1 MVDLLQ
7 ASLKV
12 AAVRGIFMVWSN
24 FTIEAFKF
32 AWHIISTSPE
42 KETWTASFKAVC
54 GNCQELYDDD
64 EYHLIHGTHL
74 LKLADKNQIKKNNLF
89 HIPCLSNHFW
99 KHSLLAFL

>member
-12 AAVRGIFMVWSN
+12 AAVSGIFMIWAN

-32 AWHIISTSPE
+32 SWHIVSTLLE
-42 KETWTASFKAVC
+42 KETWKPITKAVC

-64 EYHLIHGTHL
+64 
-74 LKLADKNQIKKNNLF
+74 
-89 HIPCLSNHFW
+89 
-99 KHSLLAFL
+99 